1 MKLNNFLEKLDP
13 NFQIGIAIIDENN
26 NYYCINQDDYDILNR
41 YIVIETLSQESI
53 QNQKDYISQKDFE
66 IDKIKSM
73 YFKTQFIEI
82 HVK

>member
-13 NFQIGIAIIDENN
+13 NFQIGITIIDNNN

-41 YIVIETLSQESI
+41 YIAIKTLSQESV
-53 QNQKDYISQKDFE
+53 QKQKEYILNKDFE
-66 IDKIKSM
+66 IDKINSM

>member
-13 NFQIGIAIIDENN
+13 NFQIGITIIDDNN
-26 NYYCINQDDYDILNR
+26 NYYCINQNDYDILNR
-41 YIVIETLSQESI
+41 YIAIKTLSQESV
-53 QNQKDYISQKDFE
+53 QKQKEYILNKNFE

>member
-1 MKLNNFLEKLDP
+1 MKLNDFLKKLDP
-13 NFQIGIAIIDENN
+13 NFQIGIAIADENN

-41 YIVIETLSQESI
+41 YIAIETLSQESV
-53 QNQKDYISQKDFE
+53 QKQKDYISQKDFE
-66 IDKIKSM
+66 INEIKSM